1 MKYSRSAESV
11 AATKL
16 ATKNCAKGANEQI
29 QKAHFVGILRLAG
42 SRRFHFASPQGFKGS
57 GLTQRFAR
65 CFGQCFSKP
74 LVSSV
79 GVFWLPQSS
88 ILYTLFE
95 MPRIEYKLSFENY
108 LEMTCSR
115 REKKDFRIPAVS
127 AILGFFFIAAGYLLL
142 RINIEASFFPG
153 GLLLATGLLLT
164 FLAEYDLFYAD
175 KRAISF
181 DENGWRLLWY
191 EGEDV
196 RPWSCLREVYDL
208 KTLLVLGTGTT
219 NYWLPK
225 DSLEAAGQ
233 LDHLKALAE
242 SFLTSRQQV
251 FQVPLRPSA
260 QVYLAAKLFHNWR
273 RQLTARLLCYAALML
288 VAYWILFSNP
298 EQAALKSLWLFALVP
313 FFLCLCEGLYYF
325 VKHYTEDWSKASQN
339 VEIMSDCILYKT
351 LTTRWIAEYR
361 QLLEL
366 REIPGAFLLYF
377 DRSSYHLIPKRGF
390 SQKQVDQFRDIA
402 LPRIAHQNVS
412 P

>member
-164 FLAEYDLFYAD
+164 FLATILGFLAKPRSSRPNIAVLTREYDLFYAD

-242 SFLTSRQQV
+242 SFLTSRQQL

-260 QVYLAAKLFHNWR
+260 QVHLAAKLFHNWR
-273 RQLTARLLCYAALML
+273 RQLTARLLRRAGSLNIGS
-288 VAYWILFSNP
+288 YWNCARFRARSY
-298 EQAALKSLWLFALVP
+298 STSTGV
-313 FFLCLCEGLYYF
+313 
-325 VKHYTEDWSKASQN
+325 
-339 VEIMSDCILYKT
+339 
-351 LTTRWIAEYR
+351 LTT
-361 QLLEL
+361 
-366 REIPGAFLLYF
+366 
-377 DRSSYHLIPKRGF
+377 
-390 SQKQVDQFRDIA
+390 
-402 LPRIAHQNVS
+402 
-412 P
+412 